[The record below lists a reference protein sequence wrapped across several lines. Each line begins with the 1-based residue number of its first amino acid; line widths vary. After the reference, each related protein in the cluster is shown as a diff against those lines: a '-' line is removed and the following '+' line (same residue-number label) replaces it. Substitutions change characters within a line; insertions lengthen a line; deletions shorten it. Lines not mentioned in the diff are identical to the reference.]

1 MKAIIL
7 AAGKG
12 TRLQSEAF
20 QLPKVLRSLCG
31 KPLIGHVLE
40 NTAFIAPE
48 DTVLVV
54 GYMHEKV
61 KAEVGDRYP
70 YALQTEQKGTGHAVL
85 AAEEYFTD
93 YDGDVIILFGD
104 MPMFTREIY
113 EGVVEKHKASGA
125 DLTILTAELDAP
137 LPYGRIVRD
146 AAGKIS
152 DIVEQKDATEEQKAI
167 KELNVG
173 IFVAKSRELFAAL
186 HKIGNN
192 NAQGEYYLTD
202 VPKIL
207 LREGKKVDTHTIYDE
222 VAIVG
227 VNTVEDLA
235 FCEKHMKA
243 RGQKA

>member
-12 TRLQSEAF
+12 TRLQSEKF
-20 QLPKVLRSLCG
+20 NLPKVLRLLCG

-40 NTAFIAPE
+40 NTSFIAPE
-48 DTVLVV
+48 DTALVV

-61 KAEVGDRYP
+61 EAEIGGNYN
-70 YALQTEQKGTGHAVL
+70 YALQKEQKGTGHAVL

-104 MPMFTREIY
+104 MPMFTRAIY
-113 EGVVEKHKASGA
+113 EGVIEKHQTSGA
-125 DLTILTAELDAP
+125 DLTILTAEIDAP
-137 LPYGRIVRD
+137 LPYGRIIRD
-146 AAGKIS
+146 ADGKVC

-167 KELNVG
+167 RELNVG
-173 IFVAKSRELFAAL
+173 IFVAKSRLLFEAL

-207 LREGKKVDTHTIYDE
+207 IREGKKVDTHTIHDE

-227 VNTVEDLA
+227 VNTVEDLE
-235 FCEKHMKA
+235 FCEKHMKE
-243 RGQKA
+243 RKGL

>member
-12 TRLQSEAF
+12 TRLQSEKF
-20 QLPKVLRSLCG
+20 NLPKVLRQLCG

-40 NTAFIAPE
+40 NTSFIAPE
-48 DTVLVV
+48 DTALVV

-61 KAEVGDRYP
+61 EAEIGGNYK
-70 YALQTEQKGTGHAVL
+70 YALQKEQKGTGHAVL

-104 MPMFTREIY
+104 MPMFTRTIY
-113 EGVVEKHKASGA
+113 EGVIEKHQTSGA
-125 DLTILTAELDAP
+125 DLTILTAEIDAP
-137 LPYGRIVRD
+137 LPYGRIIRD
-146 AAGKIS
+146 ANGNVC
-152 DIVEQKDATEEQKAI
+152 DIVEQKAI
-167 KELNVG
+167 RELNVG
-173 IFVAKSRELFAAL
+173 IFVAKSRLLFEAL

-207 LREGKKVDTHTIYDE
+207 IREGKKVDTHTIFDE

-227 VNTVEDLA
+227 VNTMEDLE
-235 FCEKHMKA
+235 FCEKHMKE
-243 RGQKA
+243 RQGK

>member
-1 MKAIIL
+1 MKAIVL

-20 QLPKVLRSLCG
+20 QLPKVLRMLCG

-40 NTAFIAPE
+40 STAFIPSK

-61 KAEVGDRYP
+61 EAAVGDAYP

-85 AAEEYFTD
+85 AAEEYFTE

-104 MPMFTREIY
+104 MPMFTRSIY
-113 EGVVEKHKASGA
+113 EDVIKKHQESGA
-125 DLTILTAELDAP
+125 DLTILTCVLDSP

-146 AAGKIS
+146 ENGNVM
-152 DIVEQKDATEEQKAI
+152 DIVEQKDCTEEQKKI
-167 KELNVG
+167 NELNVG
-173 IFVAKSRELFAAL
+173 IFVAKSRLLFGAL
-186 HKIGNN
+186 HQIGNN

-207 LREGKKVDTHTIYDE
+207 IREGKKVTTHSIYDE

-235 FCEKHMKA
+235 FCEKHMKE
-243 RGQKA
+243 RKSIF

>member
-1 MKAIIL
+1 MRAIIL

-12 TRLQSEAF
+12 TRLQSEKF
-20 QLPKVLRSLCG
+20 NLPKVLRELCG
-31 KPLIGHVLE
+31 KPLIGHVLN
-40 NTAFIAPE
+40 NTSFIAPE
-48 DTVLVV
+48 DTAIVV

-61 KAEVGDRYP
+61 EAAIGGSYKYS
-70 YALQTEQKGTGHAVL
+70 LQTEQKGTGHAVL
-85 AAEEYFTD
+85 AAEEHFTD

-113 EGVVEKHKASGA
+113 EGVINKHQESGA
-125 DLTILTAELDAP
+125 DLTILTAIADAP
-137 LPYGRIVRD
+137 LPYGRIIRD
-146 AAGKIS
+146 DEGKVS

-167 KELNVG
+167 RELNVG
-173 IFVAKSRELFAAL
+173 IFVAKSRVLFEAL

-207 LREGKKVDTHTIYDE
+207 IREGKAVDTHTIHDD

-227 VNTVEDLA
+227 VNTIEDLE
-235 FCEKHMKA
+235 FCEKHMKERMA
-243 RGQKA
+243 ND